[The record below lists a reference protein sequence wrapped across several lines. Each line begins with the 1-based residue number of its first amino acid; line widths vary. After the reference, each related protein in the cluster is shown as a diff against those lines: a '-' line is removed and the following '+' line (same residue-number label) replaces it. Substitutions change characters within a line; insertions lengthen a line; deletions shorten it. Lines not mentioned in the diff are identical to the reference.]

1 MLTALYV
8 PANRPDRFAKAVAA
22 GPDLVVFDLEDA
34 VPVDDKAAARGWAI
48 AWIAASTGSVEV
60 RVNAPGSP
68 WIEDDLAALAAL
80 PGVRIRL
87 PKVESAVDVRR
98 VLEQVPT
105 ARITALI
112 ESPLGLE
119 RAFEIAVADQRVVAV
134 ALGEA
139 DLASSLGV
147 DGSEGLAWARGRLVS
162 ASRAAGLGAPMMSVY
177 PHVNDEDGLRRTC
190 LEGRALGFVGRT
202 AIHPR
207 QLAPIVESFTPSAS
221 QLADAAALLAAVEK
235 AGVAEGGVIVLPDGR
250 MVDPAMLGRA
260 RELIALRRQ
269 VTPGTGGLPP
279 ATTRGNPP
287 EPGGTCQSG

>member
-34 VPVDDKAAARGWAI
+34 VPVDDKAGARGWAV
-48 AWIAASTGSVEV
+48 AWIAANAHGPVEV
-60 RVNAPGSP
+60 RVNAPGTP
-68 WIEDDLAALAAL
+68 WIEDDLAAVAAV
-80 PGVRIRL
+80 PSVRIRL
-87 PKVESAVDVRR
+87 PKVESAADVRV
-98 VLEQVPT
+98 VLEQVPS

-119 RAFEIAVADQRVVAV
+119 KAFEIATADRRVVAV

-139 DLASSLGV
+139 DLSSALGV
-147 DGSEGLAWARGRLVS
+147 DGPAGLAWARGRLVS
-162 ASRAAGLGAPMMSVY
+162 ASRAAGLGAPMMSVF
-177 PHVNDEDGLRRTC
+177 PRVNDDEGLRASC

-207 QLAPIVESFTPSAS
+207 QLATIVECFTPTAG
-221 QLADAAALLAAVEK
+221 QLAEAEALLAAVEK

-250 MVDPAMLGRA
+250 MVDPAMVGRA
-260 RELIALRRQ
+260 REVTTLMREIELR
-269 VTPGTGGLPP
+269 
-279 ATTRGNPP
+279 
-287 EPGGTCQSG
+287 S

>member
-22 GPDLVVFDLEDA
+22 GPDVVVFDLEDA
-34 VPVDDKAAARGWAI
+34 VPVDDKADARGWAV
-48 AWIAASTGSVEV
+48 AWIAANASRAVEV
-60 RVNAPGSP
+60 RVNAPGTP
-68 WIEDDLAALAAL
+68 WIEHDLAAVAAV
-80 PGVRIRL
+80 PGIRIRL
-87 PKVESAVDVRR
+87 PKVESAADVHA
-98 VLEQVPT
+98 VLDQVPT

-119 RAFEIAVADQRVVAV
+119 RAFEIASADPRVVAV

-139 DLASSLGV
+139 DLMSSLGV
-147 DGSEGLAWARGRLVS
+147 DGPQGLGWARGRLVS

-177 PHVNDEDGLRRTC
+177 PHVNDLDGLRQTS

-207 QLAPIVESFTPSAS
+207 QLATIVECFTPTPGQVAE
-221 QLADAAALLAAVEK
+221 AEALLAAVDK
-235 AGVAEGGVIVLPDGR
+235 AGVADGGVIVLPDGR

-260 RELIALRRQ
+260 REL
-269 VTPGTGGLPP
+269 
-279 ATTRGNPP
+279 TTLMR
-287 EPGGTCQSG
+287 EIESRSR

>member
-34 VPVDDKAAARGWAI
+34 VPVDDKVDARGWAI
-48 AWIAASTGSVEV
+48 AWIAANAAGAVEV
-60 RVNAPGSP
+60 RVNAPGTP
-68 WIEDDLAALAAL
+68 WIEDDLAAVAAL
-80 PGVRIRL
+80 PQIRIRV
-87 PKVESAVDVRR
+87 PKVESAGDVHSI
-98 VLEQVPT
+98 LEQVPK

-119 RAFEIAVADQRVVAV
+119 RAFEIASADPRVVAI

-139 DLASSLGV
+139 DLSSALGV
-147 DGSEGLAWARGRLVS
+147 DGAAGLAWARGRLVS

-177 PHVNDEDGLRRTC
+177 PRVNDPDGLRQTS

-207 QLAPIVESFTPSAS
+207 QLATIVECFTPTAV
-221 QLADAAALLAAVEK
+221 QVAEAEALLAAVDK
-235 AGVAEGGVIVLPDGR
+235 AGVSDGGVIVLPDGR
-250 MVDPAMLGRA
+250 MVDPAMVGRA
-260 RELIALRRQ
+260 RELSTLMREIESR
-269 VTPGTGGLPP
+269 
-279 ATTRGNPP
+279 
-287 EPGGTCQSG
+287 SS

>member
-1 MLTALYV
+1 VLTALYV

-34 VPVDDKAAARGWAI
+34 VPVGDKADARGWAV
-48 AWIAASTGSVEV
+48 AWIAARSSGAFEV
-60 RVNAPGSP
+60 RVNAPGTP
-68 WIEDDLAALAAL
+68 WIEDDLAALAAV
-80 PGVRIRL
+80 PAIRVRV
-87 PKVESAVDVRR
+87 PKVESADDVRD
-98 VLEQVPT
+98 VLDQVPT

-119 RAFEIAVADQRVVAV
+119 RAFEIASADPRVVAV

-147 DGSEGLAWARGRLVS
+147 DGPEGLAWARGRLVS
-162 ASRAAGLGAPMMSVY
+162 ASRAAGLGAPMLSVY

-207 QLAPIVESFTPSAS
+207 QLIPIVESFTPTSVELSKA
-221 QLADAAALLAAVEK
+221 ADLLAAVEK
-235 AGVAEGGVIVLPDGR
+235 AGVSDGGVIVLPDGR

-260 RELIALRRQ
+260 RELTTLMQEIESRQ
-269 VTPGTGGLPP
+269 
-279 ATTRGNPP
+279 
-287 EPGGTCQSG
+287 S